1 MNHINHGMEKDEKKF
16 TVKPMV
22 ILLIEKLKKK
32 IGNSKLHAFISG
44 RELFDIFYMVVCCH
58 GCLQT
63 RKRCRDHQPMM

>member
-1 MNHINHGMEKDEKKF
+1 
-16 TVKPMV
+16 MV

-32 IGNSKLHAFISG
+32 IGNNKLRAFISG